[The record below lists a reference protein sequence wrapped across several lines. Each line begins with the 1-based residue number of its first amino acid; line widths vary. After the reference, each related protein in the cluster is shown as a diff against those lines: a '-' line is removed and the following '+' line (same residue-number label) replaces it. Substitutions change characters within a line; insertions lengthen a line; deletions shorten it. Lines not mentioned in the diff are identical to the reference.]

1 MKNGISISEMARL
14 HGLTRQT
21 LIYYD
26 KIGLFKPKYVDE
38 NGYRYYSLDQIPAL
52 REICFL
58 KSIGVELKE
67 IQEHFNGREV
77 EKELQLLRGQK
88 HELEKKIGYL
98 NKLRESVN
106 MRILA
111 YRMASDAFRM
121 QLFTPFIKE
130 IPERQIVFKEYIK
143 PINKDNLHRTLM
155 ELWKKSTLS
164 DMFAATF
171 GTRILKESAIKGSP
185 IEGAGSCLFLPPWEK
200 SVKDSILIPGG
211 QYACVYAYHMP
222 YDMTH
227 AKRLMEWIEDN
238 GMELTGDIIDV
249 CLLDTTFYNEKV
261 DVDFCVLEAPVRK
274 KSQTT

>member
-1 MKNGISISEMARL
+1 
-14 HGLTRQT
+14 
-21 LIYYD
+21 
-26 KIGLFKPKYVDE
+26 VDE
-38 NGYRYYSLDQIPAL
+38 NGYRYYSLDQIPVL

-77 EKELQLLRGQK
+77 EKELQLLRNQK

-130 IPERQIVFKEYIK
+130 IPERQIVFKEYIQ

-171 GTRILKESAIKGSP
+171 GTRILKESALKGNP

-200 SVKDSILIPGG
+200 SVEDSILIPGG
-211 QYACVYAYHMP
+211 QYVCFYAYHMP
-222 YDMTH
+222 YDMTLV
-227 AKRLMEWIEDN
+227 KRLMEWIDAHD
-238 GMELTGDIIDV
+238 MELTGDIIDV
-249 CLLDTTFYNEKV
+249 CLLDTTFYNEKI

-274 KSQTT
+274 KSQTTE